1 MKKDFIL
8 ISSLIFIIVSGCN
21 VVPVKYDDTMLDGPV
36 INDTSLVDPTF
47 RVSSHPDRA
56 TFDRNRPVIIC
67 VHGYGACTYEWE
79 EFRDYVINN
88 NSPVYTS
95 LVLLG
100 GHGRNIEDLI
110 AATWKDWE
118 QPVMDEYDSLV
129 KMGFTNIS
137 FATSSTGGAILIE
150 YLSRN
155 AFGGKLVKPKNIFFI
170 DAIVVPSNKLMTA
183 INIIGP
189 MLGNSPNEMN
199 SPLAKAHWYTN
210 RPACSLEQLQAL
222 CELCQKR
229 LEKGFR
235 LPDGTYAKI
244 YKSEIDDSVDP
255 ISALMMYKGMFKSDG
270 SRVDIQMIQS
280 DFHVFTRLHARDY
293 VSHADSVLQQA
304 TFKEM
309 VDMVTN

>member
-1 MKKDFIL
+1 MKKRYLL
-8 ISSLIFIIVSGCN
+8 ISTLLITILSGCN
-21 VVPVKYDDTMLDGPV
+21 IVPVKYDDTMLDGPV

-56 TFDRNRPVIIC
+56 TFDRTRPVIIC

-88 NSPVYTS
+88 DIPVYTS

-100 GHGRNIEDLI
+100 GHGRDIEDLI
-110 AATWKDWE
+110 ATTWKDWE
-118 QPVMDEYDSLV
+118 KPVMDEYDSLV
-129 KMGFTNIS
+129 KMGFININ
-137 FATSSTGGAILIE
+137 FAVSSTGGAILID

-155 AFGGKLVKPKNIFFI
+155 AFDSKPVKPENIFFI

-183 INIIGP
+183 INVLGP
-189 MLGNSPNEMN
+189 VLGNSPSEMN
-199 SPLAKAHWYTN
+199 NPLAKAHWYTN
-210 RPACSLEQLQAL
+210 RPSSSLVQLHDL
-222 CELCQKR
+222 CDLCRQK

-235 LPDGTYAKI
+235 LPDCTYAKI
-244 YKSEIDDSVDP
+244 YKSENDGSVDP

-270 SRVDIQMIQS
+270 NRVDIQMVQS
-280 DFHVFTRLHARDY
+280 DLHVFTRLHARDY

-304 TFKEM
+304 TFKEIA
-309 VDMVTN
+309 DKVTD